1 MFNFTKPAIGY
12 SVSHFII
19 IGMLGLAAS
28 NAKAS
33 SIAPVK
39 MLEIRDCG
47 IGPLNGQTHFN
58 QQEIQKL
65 LPGFKVTAGV
75 GAFEDQTFPTLLVSD
90 AKGLLLTINPDG
102 DKPGEIYSII
112 VETNRLPNSLGD
124 KLGSTYGKVY
134 RGFKATCVA
143 QLEQLEGTM
152 LCEMPQS
159 QHISYLFEHQ
169 QIHSGKN
176 GIPPQK
182 IIETARLKNIVWK
195 P

>member
-33 SIAPVK
+33 SIAPVQ
-39 MLEIRDCG
+39 MLEIRESG

-75 GAFEDQTFPTLLVSD
+75 GAFEDLDVVSRGD
-90 AKGLLLTINPDG
+90 QLGGRGEARGPRTDDG
-102 DKPGEIYSII
+102 H
-112 VETNRLPNSLGD
+112 
-124 KLGSTYGKVY
+124 
-134 RGFKATCVA
+134 A
-143 QLEQLEGTM
+143 
-152 LCEMPQS
+152 
-159 QHISYLFEHQ
+159 
-169 QIHSGKN
+169 
-176 GIPPQK
+176 
-182 IIETARLKNIVWK
+182 
-195 P
+195 